1 VCDSESKRVT
11 MASFDG
17 THVPDEIYCGEQVFD
32 LVFHPHSDVLGV
44 ALIDGRIQLHKYGPS
59 GVASEKVMELNHHS
73 LSCRGITFSNDGQQ
87 LYSISS
93 DRSWAQVDANGQM
106 VAHFQNGHQ
115 SSINK
120 LLLLEDKTLVTGD
133 DAGVVK
139 LWDTRMQKEAQK
151 YHLHE
156 DYISDF
162 AYNEARNT
170 LLSVGGDATLCAY
183 DLRKK
188 NDTSRSDDQEAE
200 LQCVQC
206 IKGGRKVICGT
217 QEGVILT
224 FSWDRWGDCSDRFP
238 GHPQAVDSMLKV
250 DENSVITGSSDGLI
264 RVVSLQPNKV
274 LGVIGDHEDFPV
286 EGVCRSRCGGI
297 LGSYSHDDIV
307 RFWDISMFVGDV
319 DDSGADYESEEDGEK
334 DDQKMTTGDDEED
347 EGEDEEN
354 WEDASDSSGE
364 DGGKLN
370 PGDISS
376 SDEDSDDEGGGMVF
390 KSETE
395 KFYEDL

>member
-1 VCDSESKRVT
+1 MADFES
-11 MASFDG
+11 S
-17 THVPDEIYCGEQVFD
+17 HVPDEIYCGEQVFD
-32 LVFHPHSDVLGV
+32 LTFHPHSDVLGT
-44 ALIDGRIQLHKYGPS
+44 ALIDGRIELHKYGAS
-59 GVASEKVMELNHHS
+59 GIPSEKVMEFNHHAT
-73 LSCRGITFSNDGQQ
+73 SCRGITFSDDGEH
-87 LYSISS
+87 LFSISS
-93 DRSWAQVDANGQM
+93 DRSWAHLDSNGQM
-106 VAHFQNGHQ
+106 ISHVQNGHQ

-120 LLLLEDKTLVTGD
+120 LMLLENKTLVTGD

-139 LWDTRMQKEAQK
+139 LWDTRMQKEAMK
-151 YHLHE
+151 YHTHE

-162 AYNEARNT
+162 TYNPDRHT
-170 LLSVGGDATLCAY
+170 LLSVGGDATLCTY

-188 NDTSRSDDQEAE
+188 ADTCRSDDQEAE

-217 QEGVILT
+217 QEGVILV

-264 RVVSLQPNKV
+264 RVVSIQPNKV

-286 EGVCRSRCGGI
+286 EGLSRSRCGGI
-297 LGSYSHDDIV
+297 LGSYSHDDVV

-319 DDSGADYESEEDGEK
+319 DDSGADYESGEEDEK
-334 DDQKMTTGDDEED
+334 EGTSRTAKMSGNDDDEE
-347 EGEDEEN
+347 EEDEDN
-354 WEDASDSSGE
+354 WEDASSSGDE
-364 DGGKLN
+364 EGGGKLN

-376 SDEDSDDEGGGMVF
+376 SDDDSDDDEGDGGGGLVF
-390 KSETE
+390 KSESE